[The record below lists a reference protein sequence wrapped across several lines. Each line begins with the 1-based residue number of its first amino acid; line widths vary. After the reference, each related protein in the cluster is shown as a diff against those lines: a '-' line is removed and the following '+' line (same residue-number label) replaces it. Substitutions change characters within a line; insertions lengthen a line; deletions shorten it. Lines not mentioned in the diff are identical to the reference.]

1 MEVWYTAATV
11 LNSLY
16 PKIINV
22 SKIYFVNILGR
33 LLLILAIHYDFI
45 IPCGCTV
52 KVSLVPSWFPQLM
65 ALTVKE
71 YSVPRTSPEQ
81 V

>member
-1 MEVWYTAATV
+1 MRVWYTVTTV

-16 PKIINV
+16 PKIIDV
-22 SKIYFVNILGR
+22 SKIDFVNILAR
-33 LLLILAIHYDFI
+33 LLSLAILYDSI
-45 IPCGCTV
+45 VPCGCTV

-71 YSVPRTSPEQ
+71 
-81 V
+81 

>member
-1 MEVWYTAATV
+1 MGVWYTATTV

-16 PKIINV
+16 PKIIYV
-22 SKIYFVNILGR
+22 SKINFVNILAR
-33 LLLILAIHYDFI
+33 VLLTLAIHYDSI
-45 IPCGCTV
+45 VPCGCTV
-52 KVSLVPSWFPQLM
+52 KVFLVPSPFPQLM

-71 YSVPRTSPEQ
+71 YSVPRTSSEQ